1 MNKKLKNSNFR
12 NIDNWLYYIQ
22 IVRKKKKNQN
32 N

>member
-1 MNKKLKNSNFR
+1 MNKKLKNSNLR